1 MMLTNDLA
9 AVRRWLG
16 SAEPLGA
23 ARGGQGEQGEQGHKN
38 LFVSRLC
45 LESLKAQAAA
55 GNAQVLT
62 FLHGPLM
69 ELDPSMLPWLQ

>member
-1 MMLTNDLA
+1 MNQLMSLLFMMLTNDLA
-9 AVRRWLG
+9 AVRRWLD

-23 ARGGQGEQGEQGHKN
+23 ARGGQRGQGEEGEHGHKN

-55 GNAQVLT
+55 
-62 FLHGPLM
+62 
-69 ELDPSMLPWLQ
+69 